1 MRKQSISVRFQ
12 QVRKN
17 TTESEFCY
25 MENDTALIIIDMIN
39 KMDFNGGEDLLE
51 NTKPM
56 VENLQSFK
64 KEMQKEGLPVIYV
77 NDNFGLWQDNVS
89 DLIDECRKG
98 QGESVINQILP
109 DEDDYFIIKP
119 KHSGFFGTQLDIL
132 LNQLGVKN
140 LILTGIAGDICVLFT
155 ANDAYMR
162 EYNLWVPEDCTASE
176 KAEGNENAL
185 KIIERSLFTSTA
197 PTTEERYQSIFED

>member
-1 MRKQSISVRFQ
+1 MQ
-12 QVRKN
+12 QQ
-17 TTESEFCY
+17 
-25 MENDTALIIIDMIN
+25 DTALIIIDMIN
-39 KMDFNGGEDLLE
+39 KLDFSGGEDLLE
-51 NTKPM
+51 NSLPM
-56 VENLQSFK
+56 SENLQGLK
-64 KEMQKEGLPVIYV
+64 KVIKEEGYPVIYV

-98 QGESVINQILP
+98 PGEPLIEKILP

-119 KHSGFFGTQLDIL
+119 KHSGFFGTQLGIL

-162 EYNLWVPEDCTASE
+162 EYNLWVPSDCIASE
-176 KAEGNENAL
+176 SEAGNSSAL
-185 KIIERSLFTSTA
+185 SIMERSLSVDTRESNQVDVK
-197 PTTEERYQSIFED
+197 EIFSY